1 MNVAQFTT
9 KSNSGP
15 MQNTVGTFKL
25 TNKEKDVN
33 KVPNKL

>member
-1 MNVAQFTT
+1 
-9 KSNSGP
+9 

-33 KVPNKL
+33 KVPNKLW